1 MKIRRKLGAYL
12 KKLRFERNMTLN
24 EVVAYLSILNIKT
37 SHSTLSRIESDYM
50 LPRSDIIAGLAL
62 VYKMETDEILFKK

>member
-50 LPRSDIIAGLAL
+50 LPRSDIIAGLSL